1 MKPQSTSGI
10 VRRGVTPW
18 ARHST
23 TSNNKGE
30 VAKAHPYK
38 ILICLLTFFGLAN
51 AQQALPQYSGLTGHC
66 DGTIY
71 KGGEIPRE
79 NRAKIRNRTAPNMNQ
94 QALNAGV
101 NGTVVIEAVLC
112 RNGQITDLEVLQDL
126 PEGLTQEA
134 IRSVLAIEFTPA
146 EINLHSVSQK
156 TRFEFSF
163 NERKSGV
170 INPRQA
176 EGKLIRSIEIVGHRR
191 LTTNYILGLIKTK
204 VADTYTQMQVKQD
217 LDSLLSSGYFDPN
230 GTSVTTE
237 GSPDGAL
244 TVIFEV
250 KELPLISSV
259 AFEGLE
265 RVPESE
271 ILRVLQSQNVDL
283 RSGTIFDPGKIKLA
297 TSLIKQVLEQRG
309 QRSVSVE
316 IKSEEISFDRVSLTF
331 LIGHQ

>member
-1 MKPQSTSGI
+1 MKPQSSVLAIG
-10 VRRGVTPW
+10 RGVTAWVP
-18 ARHST
+18 HSR
-23 TSNNKGE
+23 SNNQRLTKTP
-30 VAKAHPYK
+30 PYQ

-79 NRAKIRNRTAPNMNQ
+79 NRVKIRNRTVPNMNQ
-94 QALNAGV
+94 QALIAGV
-101 NGTVVIEAVLC
+101 SGTVVIEAVLC
-112 RNGQITDLEVLQDL
+112 RDGRVTDLEVLQDL

-134 IRSVLAIEFTPA
+134 IRAVLAIEFTPA
-146 EINLHSVSQK
+146 EVNLHSVSQK

-170 INPRQA
+170 IDPRQA

-204 VADTYTQMQVKQD
+204 LGDTYAEGQIKQD
-217 LDSLLSSGYFDPN
+217 LNSLLSSGYFDPR
-230 GTSVTTE
+230 GTSVSTDAF
-237 GSPDGAL
+237 PDDAL

-250 KELPLISSV
+250 KELPLISKV

-271 ILRVLQSQNVDL
+271 ILRVIQSQNVDL
-283 RSGTIFDPGKIKLA
+283 RPGAIYDPNKIKLA
-297 TSLIKQVLEQRG
+297 TSLIKNVLEQRG
-309 QRSVSVE
+309 QQNVSVE
-316 IKSEEISFDRVSLTF
+316 IRTEAISFDHVFLTF